1 MCLGT
6 STPRATTA
14 VGATTVPLG
23 DIPRRNSFSV
33 RCVKQITKYRVQS
46 SLRHLLGS
54 YSGRGYTCYTLA
66 PEVTCCWARPSH
78 HFYSAVRNNRT
89 ASGLAGLGVINM
101 ETTCP
106 RSSDCAITLHSSWR
120 AQAQSPHSRRARERY
135 RPTDLC
141 AVPPESPN

>member
-66 PEVTCCWARPSH
+66 PEVTCCWARRSH

-89 ASGLAGLGVINM
+89 ASGLAGLGMIEYGNHVSTFLRLRNHPPLIVAGASTM
-101 ETTCP
+101 P
-106 RSSDCAITLHSSWR
+106 SFP
-120 AQAQSPHSRRARERY
+120 QSQRMIPTHRPLRRA
-135 RPTDLC
+135 
-141 AVPPESPN
+141 A